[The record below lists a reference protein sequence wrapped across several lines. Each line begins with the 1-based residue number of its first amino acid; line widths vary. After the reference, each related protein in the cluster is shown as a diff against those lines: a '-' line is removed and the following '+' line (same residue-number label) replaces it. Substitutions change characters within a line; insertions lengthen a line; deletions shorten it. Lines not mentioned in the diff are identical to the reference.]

1 MKPISLARESEF
13 MMPSMPS
20 MSKGYNKDSKEYPCT
35 HLEGG
40 KELSDLPE
48 QGQITFTFKRRS
60 LTERGVEGEDGS
72 TSLCLELQEITSVEA
87 GKALKST
94 DEALS
99 ELKDSSD
106 DEGDDSEGEDD

>member
-1 MKPISLARESEF
+1 MKSIPLARESEF
-13 MMPSMPS
+13 MMPSTPKS
-20 MSKGYNKDSKEYPCT
+20 GYRDQKEYPCT

-48 QGQITFTFKRRS
+48 QGTITFTFKRRS
-60 LTERGVEGEDGS
+60 LTKRGVEGEDES
-72 TSLCLELQEITSVEA
+72 TSLCLDLQEITSVEA

-106 DEGDDSEGEDD
+106 DEEDDSEGEDD